1 MSAFA
6 TRSSLAFSR
15 WVVLVAL
22 LGAFAVV
29 SCSSCSKP
37 DDKQGSVGASKTGA
51 IDAEPSPT
59 FAGPLAPTDH
69 VRFVTPPP
77 TGEVAPIIKEE
88 LAQAQKE
95 NRRVLVYVGATWCE
109 PCQRFHHA
117 AAQGLLDKDFPN
129 LTLVEFDADH
139 DNPRLLAAGYG
150 SQYIPLFALPRP
162 DGRASG
168 RHIQGSIKGDGAV
181 AEITPRLKD
190 LLK

>member
-1 MSAFA
+1 VSAFA
-6 TRSSLAFSR
+6 TSSSR
-15 WVVLVAL
+15 RVVLAAL
-22 LGAFAVV
+22 FVPLL
-29 SCSSCSKP
+29 STSCSKQ
-37 DDKQGSVGASKTGA
+37 DDKQGSVGASKTNT
-51 IDAEPSPT
+51 INAEPSGAPT
-59 FAGPLAPTDH
+59 FAGPLAPTAQ

-77 TGEVAPIIKEE
+77 TGDVAPIIKEE

-95 NRRVLVYVGATWCE
+95 NRRVLVYVGATWCD

-129 LTLVEFDADH
+129 LTLVEFDADR

-181 AEITPRLKD
+181 AEITPRLKE